1 LLIEQLPNPTEM
13 ITFNA
18 SFVENWRDRG
28 YRYILILPRD
38 KYGVLRPLN
47 EDRPVAKGYTIE
59 LDELRF
65 IHMDDDYFLV
75 KEKDGSGFFEPQ
87 YKGRTP
93 RV

>member
-1 LLIEQLPNPTEM
+1 M
-13 ITFNA
+13 ITFHA

-28 YRYILILPRD
+28 YKFILILPRD

-47 EDRPVAKGYTIE
+47 EDRPVGKGYTIE

-75 KEKDGSGFFEPQ
+75 KEKDGSNFFEPQ
-87 YKGRTP
+87 YKARKP